1 MQLKYWVAAAG
12 LVTALLC
19 SGWPAGASPATAAD
33 STADNAPATPVLV
46 YSKSFPGSLPEY
58 AEVRLDASGAAE
70 YREGADEEQP
80 LKFRLTPDET
90 QTIFTLASKL
100 DHFRRPIESGLKVAF
115 TGKKVFRYINGDQK
129 QEVLFN
135 YTEDPDGQL
144 LLSWFERIT
153 ATERIF
159 IELERAAKF
168 DKLGVNRALL
178 HLQSLTDRD
187 QMIAPEQFLP
197 LLDRITKNASY
208 VNMARTRAANLAA
221 LYRARNGETP
231 R

>member
-1 MQLKYWVAAAG
+1 MQLKYWVGAG
-12 LVTALLC
+12 GLLTAFVC
-19 SGWPAGASPATAAD
+19 SACLAGVALAMAPGTA
-33 STADNAPATPVLV
+33 ADNAPAIPVLF

-70 YREGADEEQP
+70 YREAADEELP

-90 QTIFTLASKL
+90 QTIFTLAAKL
-100 DHFRRPIESGLKVAF
+100 DHFRRPVESGLKVAF
-115 TGKKVFRYINGDQK
+115 TGKKVFRYVNGDQK

-135 YTEDPDGQL
+135 YTEDPDAQL
-144 LLSWFERIT
+144 LLSWFERIA
-153 ATERIF
+153 ATERIY

-168 DKLGVNRALL
+168 DKLGVNRVLL

-187 QMIAPEQFLP
+187 HVVAPEQFLP
-197 LLDRITKNASY
+197 LLDRIIKNASY

-221 LYRARNGETP
+221 VYRARSSDSP